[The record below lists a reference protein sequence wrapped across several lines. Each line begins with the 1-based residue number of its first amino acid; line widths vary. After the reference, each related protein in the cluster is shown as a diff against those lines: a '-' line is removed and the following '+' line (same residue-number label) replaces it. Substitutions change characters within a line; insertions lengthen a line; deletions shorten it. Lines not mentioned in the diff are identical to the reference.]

1 MAKKTQAG
9 TSSDSEHAKN
19 LYADGDYK
27 GARALAKT
35 VLASPDA
42 GDAARRDAQA
52 IVDSTRIARP
62 SLVAGFVMLAVVVA
76 LFLWALARP
85 HVH

>member
-9 TSSDSEHAKN
+9 TSSDSEKAKM

-27 GARALAKT
+27 AARALAKS
-35 VLASPDA
+35 VLASSEA
-42 GDAARRDAQA
+42 GDAAHRDAQA
-52 IVDSTRIARP
+52 IIDSTRIARP
-62 SLVAGFVMLAVVVA
+62 SLVAGFVMLAVVIA
-76 LFLWALARP
+76 LFVWALARP